1 LPGQLGVILVS
12 TAQVPRVRARESA
25 QAA

>member
-12 TAQVPRVRARESA
+12 RAQVPRVRAGESA